1 MVDEF
6 SEYLFA
12 HCMITLPMSHVEMPD
27 LVDLIAWSERG
38 LRELHEVDELHILND
53 NLSHLFNS
61 EAHLRSQ

>member
-1 MVDEF
+1 
-6 SEYLFA
+6 
-12 HCMITLPMSHVEMPD
+12 MSHVEMPD